1 MCDWLSFSFLTFLK
15 KLCVL
20 GWNAICVTKRRLQFI
35 FHQVEVLVCQ
45 KIQRNVIAQLAEF
58 LSQKRKLRVLNGLSV
73 FLTKQKASGVLKR
86 SFLFW
91 QSRMI
96 PVQIRVTKIS
106 QLMRRTSLLNL
117 QYAVRSW
124 AFAVFL
130 TKKIKQFESR
140 RLHIGIKRWRC
151 LVAVKCRLKSQDIL
165 IKIILSKGRVLNLS
179 RYVFRLWFEYT
190 NVHLARSKRQL
201 AANQYS
207 NKRKKK
213 WLRNAFAT
221 WIRVQTTGFGVKR
234 IISERLRKLFFRWHT
249 FVEYRRSKCLLK
261 CKLQQQSSPTGN
273 ARQKFE

>member
-1 MCDWLSFSFLTFLK
+1 MK
-15 KLCVL
+15 KSCVI
-20 GWNAICVTKRRLQFI
+20 GWNAICVSKRRLQFI
-35 FHQVEVLVCQ
+35 FHEVEVLVCQ
-45 KIQRNVIAQLAEF
+45 KIQRNVIAALAAF
-58 LSQKRKLRVLNGLSV
+58 LSRKRKLSVLNSLSV
-73 FLTKQKASGVLKR
+73 FLTKQKASSVLQR

-91 QSRMI
+91 QSCMI
-96 PVQIRVTKIS
+96 PVQTRVKKIS
-106 QLMRRTSLLNL
+106 QLMRRTSLLHL
-117 QYAVRSW
+117 QKAVRSW
-124 AFAVFL
+124 AFVVFL

-151 LVAVKCRLKSQDIL
+151 IVAVKCRLNSQDIL
-165 IKIILSKGRVLNLS
+165 IQSILSKGRVLNLS
-179 RYVFRLWFEYT
+179 RFVFRLWFEYT

-207 NKRKKK
+207 NKRNQK

-221 WIRVQTTGFGVKR
+221 WIRVKTTGFGVKR

-273 ARQKFE
+273 AR